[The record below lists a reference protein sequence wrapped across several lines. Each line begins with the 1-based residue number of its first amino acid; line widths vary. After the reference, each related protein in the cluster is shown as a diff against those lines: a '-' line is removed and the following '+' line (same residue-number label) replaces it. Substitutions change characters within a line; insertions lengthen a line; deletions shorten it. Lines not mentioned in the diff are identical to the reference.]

1 MNTLEGE
8 VSMVGMITNAFS
20 FSVTF
25 AVAVL
30 CLIIIAGAATK
41 TATEAAAKSHWIHE
55 REVPRFGGVAIILGL
70 TSLVL
75 ANDATSNS
83 VAHALLLSSVP
94 LVLTGISEDIGKEI
108 KPSLRIVAGF
118 ASGFVAVFL
127 TGSWITGIEVPYFDL
142 LLAIPIMAIP
152 LSAFA
157 STTIAHSFNL
167 IDGLNGLCSGLSILA
182 FFFFGLLAF
191 VCGDAEIVSTM
202 ALAVSC
208 VLGFW
213 LINVTTGRIFLGD
226 AGAYFLGHTAAW
238 TAIVLA
244 SRYPIISPW
253 ALFLGL
259 IYPISETLIT
269 IGRRRLAGT
278 QISAPDNKHLHH
290 LVYRWI
296 LDRFRLSDRV
306 ANGTTG
312 CLIFLW
318 SAVPATIAFYNYNFS
333 ITCFV
338 VAVIYF
344 LANIIAYRFLR
355 HNLAVTDNHCT

>member
-8 VSMVGMITNAFS
+8 VSMVGMIKNAFS
-20 FSVTF
+20 FDVTL

-30 CLIIIAGAATK
+30 CIMIVAGAATK
-41 TATEAAAKSHWIHE
+41 TATEAAAKSHWIHR

-70 TSLVL
+70 ISLFL
-75 ANDATSNS
+75 ADDPTSNS
-83 VAHALLLSSVP
+83 VSYAMLLSSVP

-142 LLAIPIMAIP
+142 LLAIPIIAIP

-182 FFFFGLLAF
+182 FIFFGLLAF
-191 VCGDAEIVSTM
+191 VCDDAEILSTM
-202 ALAVSC
+202 ALTVSC

-244 SRYPIISPW
+244 SRYPIVSPW

-269 IGRRRLAGT
+269 IARRRLAGT
-278 QISAPDNKHLHH
+278 SISAPDNKHLHH

-296 LDRFRLSDRV
+296 LNVFGLSDRV

-318 SAVPATIAFYNYNFS
+318 SAAPATIAFYNYKFS

-344 LANIIAYRFLR
+344 LANIIAYRFLH
-355 HNLAVTDNHCT
+355 HNLAVTDGHRT